1 MTIRI
6 KKTNKFLLMNNKL
19 MAVKDYKVWIDRLI
33 KKADKFNHN
42 NPHIQLEL
50 DKKLFPNTKKMI
62 TKLENK

>member
-1 MTIRI
+1 
-6 KKTNKFLLMNNKL
+6 MNNKL